1 MTPDKLVYMA
11 NQIATFFTS
20 QGEGQGEG
28 AAARIADHLAKFW
41 DPRMRQAL
49 LAHDAGGGEGLS
61 PSAREAVAL
70 LRERSAFTSPGAGRP
85 QVD

>member
-11 NQIATFFTS
+11 NQIATFFTA
-20 QGEGQGEG
+20 QGDG

-49 LAHDAGGGEGLS
+49 LAHDGGGGEGLS
-61 PSAREAVAL
+61 PSARQAVAL
-70 LRERSAFTSPGAGRP
+70 LRERSAFTSADAGRP